1 MKLNTKQIFSITF
14 VLLVIGQYGIICSEK
29 LAHTSKHSLKFTR
42 KKNLSE
48 NKFKND
54 DYEQEADATEQQ
66 IVSESAIQS
75 ANSEGLLN
83 TMVWDHKR
91 KIQCKNQYGG
101 IYEEE
106 MEYFKPIMCD
116 EKEKSY
122 WLNWKHPKCGS
133 TYDEW
138 YKTSDCNQCTLGD
151 YSYNCRVLSDL
162 DQYLSQAMHTNYVN
176 VCLKAFHEKS
186 YHPFC
191 WRSHTETCPKGYDTC
206 GIGACAA
213 SPAVCKI
220 TIGKQVFQVLKSAYK
235 IFDTITT
242 GGFVSSLIEM
252 ASKIPTAKLNQKF
265 GDVLTD
271 AVLKQFNNIFSKPD
285 LTEKFRGE
293 VLQRAARIMNNRDS
307 NDTKNLFRICG
318 RTFDAL
324 KESIM
329 AEYNSHRKWSARITQ
344 FGNDLKKFN
353 TGWNINLIDRKRC
366 QESDST
372 GCLKQVLGFFEDFD
386 LFGLVTVISAFV
398 HPTCR
403 SMNIYKKKFKF
414 RK

>member
-14 VLLVIGQYGIICSEK
+14 VLLVIGQYAIICSEK
-29 LAHTSKHSLKFTR
+29 RAHTSKHSLKFTR
-42 KKNLSE
+42 KKNLYE
-48 NKFKND
+48 YKFKND
-54 DYEQEADATEQQ
+54 DYEEEADAKDQQ
-66 IVSESAIQS
+66 VVSESAIQS

-83 TMVWDHKR
+83 TMDWDHKR
-91 KIQCKNQYGG
+91 KIQCKNEYGQ
-101 IYEEE
+101 IYEEK
-106 MEYFKPIMCD
+106 MENFKPIMCY
-116 EKEKSY
+116 EKEQSY
-122 WLNWKHPKCGS
+122 WKNWTHPKCDS
-133 TYDEW
+133 SYDEW
-138 YKTSDCNQCTLGD
+138 YKTSSCLECTYGD
-151 YSYNCRVLSDL
+151 YNMHCNRVRELENTL
-162 DQYLSQAMHTNYVN
+162 NKAIHTNYVN

-186 YHPFC
+186 VHPFC
-191 WRSHTETCPKGYDTC
+191 WRSHTETCPVGYVTC

-220 TIGKQVFQVLKSAYK
+220 TIGKQVFNVLKSAYK

-242 GGFVSSLIEM
+242 GGFVSELLEM
-252 ASKIPTAKLNQKF
+252 ASKIPTAQLNKKY

-271 AVLKQFNNIFSKPD
+271 AILKQFNNIFVKPD
-285 LTEKFRGE
+285 LSDRFKRE
-293 VLQRAARIMNNRDS
+293 VMVRAARIL
-307 NDTKNLFRICG
+307 NDRHDTNNLFRICG
-318 RTFDAL
+318 QTFDAL

-353 TGWNINLIDRKRC
+353 NWNINLTDRKRC
-366 QESDST
+366 QENDSI
-372 GCLKQVLGFFEDFD
+372 GCVKQVLGFFEDFD

-403 SMNIYKKKFKF
+403 SMNIYNKKFKF